1 MGTPPAPNRPSPVP
15 TQVAEGFVSVYYNV
29 VSGLP
34 DSLPKLYGLDS
45 ELTHGAHAAT
55 GLSQI
60 ANIAN
65 RIPLVGKPVAN
76 IASLSVQQTRS
87 GGYVVVV
94 LGTFEKNGDQALFS
108 QTFVLEQLLDSHKDH
123 FYCRNDV
130 FVELADTNMPGKPP
144 ELKKPVVEPPVPRE
158 KEQKEKPT
166 EVAPQNVEQVPV
178 PKKEDDVHEPAVEP
192 AEPETPLPPQVPA
205 AVANEGSADAPSEH
219 EEPDHAPEVEQPQGG
234 DLNGV
239 TEEPLQE
246 DPSDEVGATEIS
258 PVVEKAEKVVEDKVP
273 NGKVEQ
279 ERVVRNTPVKK
290 TWASIVSSKED
301 GAKEV
306 AEAVT
311 VAPTKGEEVTPRAM
325 ADQVE
330 NIPPAEDGKQMAPQN
345 SVHSHS
351 GQSQRPSN
359 VQNGHRQ
366 NYMGGRGGHQR
377 TFGPSAVVQL
387 STLDPEKLQ
396 DPRSLAMELKAEFG
410 QYGFKLRHVEVKA
423 QKGIAF
429 LEYETMEGVR
439 AAVSAWSNGPRNDG
453 LFAGIQLLVSEKRP
467 NNHKW
472 RTGNMRGGRG
482 GTRGGRRNRPAST
495 SMS

>member
-1 MGTPPAPNRPSPVP
+1 MGTPPAPNRASPVP
-15 TQVAEGFVSVYYNV
+15 TQVAEGFVSVYYRV

-45 ELTHGAHAAT
+45 ELTHGSHTAT
-55 GLSQI
+55 GLTQI

-94 LGTFEKNGDQALFS
+94 LGTFEKDGDQALFS
-108 QTFVLEQLLDSHKDH
+108 QTFVLEQLVDSHKDH

-130 FVELADTNMPGKPP
+130 FVQLADANMPGKPP
-144 ELKKPVVEPPVPRE
+144 ELKKAVVEPPVPRE
-158 KEQKEKPT
+158 KEQKDKP
-166 EVAPQNVEQVPV
+166 EDVAAQHVEQVAV
-178 PKKEDDVHEPAVEP
+178 PKKNDDVHDPVVDP
-192 AEPETPLPPQVPA
+192 AEPPASLPPQVPV
-205 AVANEGSADAPSEH
+205 AVVSEGSADAPSDH
-219 EEPDHAPEVEQPQGG
+219 EEPEQVPEVDQAPQE
-234 DLNGV
+234 DVNGI
-239 TEEPLQE
+239 TEEPPQE
-246 DPSDEVGATEIS
+246 EPSDEVGATELK
-258 PVVEKAEKVVEDKVP
+258 PDVEETEKVVPDKVP
-273 NGKVEQ
+273 NGKVEE
-279 ERVVRNTPVKK
+279 ERVVRSPPVKK
-290 TWASIVSSKED
+290 TWASIVSSRED
-301 GAKEV
+301 GAREV

-311 VAPTKGEEVTPRAM
+311 IAPTKTEEVAARGM
-325 ADQVE
+325 SDQVE
-330 NIPPAEDGKQMAPQN
+330 NIPPAEDGKQMPPQN
-345 SVHSHS
+345 SVHGHG
-351 GQSQRPSN
+351 GQAQRPN
-359 VQNGHRQ
+359 HVQNGHRQ

-387 STLDPEKLQ
+387 STLDPEKLH
-396 DPRSLAMELKAEFG
+396 DPRGLAMELRTEFG

-439 AAVSAWSNGPRNDG
+439 AAVAAWANGPRNEG
-453 LFAGIQLLVSEKRP
+453 MFAGIQLLVSEKRS

-495 SMS
+495 TMS